1 VGFVRVSFSRA
12 RSTGIADARDPRTAS
27 RTLTPVTNV
36 LLVSRGEGRRGRD
49 RAEFGPCFRDDDATS
64 VMTHV
69 DVGIVTIIS
78 HWWRRDIVVVVCVI
92 IHTPGVIIHTRVHD
106 HVTSHNS

>member
-1 VGFVRVSFSRA
+1 MRASVPSTVGFVRVSFSRA

-36 LLVSRGEGRRGRD
+36 LLVSRGGGASRSRSSRI
-49 RAEFGPCFRDDDATS
+49 RPLCFRDDDATS

-69 DVGIVTIIS
+69 DVGIVTITLVAS
-78 HWWRRDIVVVVCVI
+78 RDIVVVGGGYM
-92 IHTPGVIIHTRVHD
+92 TM
-106 HVTSHNS
+106 

>member
-1 VGFVRVSFSRA
+1 MRVSFSRA

-78 HWWRRDIVVVVCVI
+78 HWWGRYRRGHVCDY
-92 IHTPGVIIHTRVHD
+92 TYPGVIIHTRVHD

>member
-1 VGFVRVSFSRA
+1 MRVSFSRA
-12 RSTGIADARDPRTAS
+12 RSTGIADARDPRIAS
-27 RTLTPVTNV
+27 RTLTPVT
-36 LLVSRGEGRRGRD
+36 SSSFPGGEGRRGRD

-92 IHTPGVIIHTRVHD
+92 IHTRVHD

>member
-1 VGFVRVSFSRA
+1 MRVSFSRA

-69 DVGIVTIIS
+69 DVGIVTITLVAS
-78 HWWRRDIVVVVCVI
+78 RYRRGRVCDY
-92 IHTPGVIIHTRVHD
+92 TYPGVIIHTRVHD

>member
-1 VGFVRVSFSRA
+1 MRVSFSRA

-27 RTLTPVTNV
+27 RTTLTPVTNV

-69 DVGIVTIIS
+69 DVGIVTITLVAS
-78 HWWRRDIVVVVCVI
+78 RYRRGLC
-92 IHTPGVIIHTRVHD
+92 VIIHTRVHD

>member
-1 VGFVRVSFSRA
+1 MRVSFSRA

-27 RTLTPVTNV
+27 RTTLTPVTNV

-49 RAEFGPCFRDDDATS
+49 RAEFGPWFRDDDATS

-92 IHTPGVIIHTRVHD
+92 ITPGVIIHTRVRD

>member
-1 VGFVRVSFSRA
+1 M
-12 RSTGIADARDPRTAS
+12 
-27 RTLTPVTNV
+27 PVTRGLPRV
-36 LLVSRGEGRRGRD
+36 LSHRWRTSSSFRGGKAVEVEIEPNS
-49 RAEFGPCFRDDDATS
+49 ACFRDDDATS

>member
-1 VGFVRVSFSRA
+1 MRVSFSRA

-36 LLVSRGEGRRGRD
+36 LLVSRGGGRRGRD
-49 RAEFGPCFRDDDATS
+49 RAEFGFRDDDATS

-69 DVGIVTIIS
+69 DVGIVTITLVAS
-78 HWWRRDIVVVVCVI
+78 RYRRYRYGVVCVI
-92 IHTPGVIIHTRVHD
+92 IYIPGCEYTYPG
-106 HVTSHNS
+106 T

>member
-1 VGFVRVSFSRA
+1 MRVSFSRA

-36 LLVSRGEGRRGRD
+36 LLVLRGEGRRGRD

-69 DVGIVTIIS
+69 DVGIVTITLVAS
-78 HWWRRDIVVVVCVI
+78 RDIVVV
-92 IHTPGVIIHTRVHD
+92 GGGVHD
-106 HVTSHNS
+106 NVTSHNS

>member
-1 VGFVRVSFSRA
+1 MTRECTRAQTTTSYDSRYMEC
-12 RSTGIADARDPRTAS
+12 T
-27 RTLTPVTNV
+27 
-36 LLVSRGEGRRGRD
+36 
-49 RAEFGPCFRDDDATS
+49 PCFRDDDATS

-92 IHTPGVIIHTRVHD
+92 IPTPGVIIHTRVHD